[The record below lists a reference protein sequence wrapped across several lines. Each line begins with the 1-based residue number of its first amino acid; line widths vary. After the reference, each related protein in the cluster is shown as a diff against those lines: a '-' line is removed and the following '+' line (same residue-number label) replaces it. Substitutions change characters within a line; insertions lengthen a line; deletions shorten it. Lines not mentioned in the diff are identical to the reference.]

1 MGEGVWTFSI
11 VAHQRGLAKAQWSV
25 VDTAAWLV
33 KMAILY
39 PMMGSHAR
47 FHIDL
52 YSSSISK
59 SNVLVNYSYAVNMS
73 RDHGDSEQVT

>member
-33 KMAILY
+33 KMTVA
-39 PMMGSHAR
+39 
-47 FHIDL
+47 
-52 YSSSISK
+52 K
-59 SNVLVNYSYAVNMS
+59 
-73 RDHGDSEQVT
+73 DSFIVYVFAEGEV

>member
-33 KMAILY
+33 KMIKIHSYTRQTSCVSIGMVFFGTPLDF
-39 PMMGSHAR
+39 GTQLIST
-47 FHIDL
+47 L
-52 YSSSISK
+52 LQSSGE
-59 SNVLVNYSYAVNMS
+59 NDY
-73 RDHGDSEQVT
+73 